1 MNVMIAKA
9 MALTAMQVNTTQ
21 YLHEG
26 HVSGKLDEQK
36 GCTASSVLWV
46 SH

>member
-26 HVSGKLDEQK
+26 DISGRTDEQK
-36 GCTASSVLWV
+36 ECTASSVLWV